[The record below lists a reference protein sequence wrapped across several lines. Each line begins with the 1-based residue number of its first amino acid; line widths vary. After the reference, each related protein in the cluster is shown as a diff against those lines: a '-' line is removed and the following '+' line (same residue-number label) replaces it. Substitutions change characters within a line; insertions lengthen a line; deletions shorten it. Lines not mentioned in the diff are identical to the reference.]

1 MAWYQNKSTLNV
13 SSYECKWMSLKG
25 RPLCPFVDCL
35 QAEFLQILDI
45 LTAPLTA
52 VVAGAMDFNVCLLL
66 V

>member
-13 SSYECKWMSLKG
+13 SSCECKWMSLKG
-25 RPLCPFVDCL
+25 RLLCPFVDCL